1 MKKLENI
8 MYMMGGVAA
17 GGALMYF
24 LNTKEG
30 KNMIQDVTGF
40 LTKYKCDCGCLKC
53 GK

>member
-24 LNTKEG
+24 LNTKE
-30 KNMIQDVTGF
+30 II
-40 LTKYKCDCGCLKC
+40 C
-53 GK
+53 